1 MYRPALTKD
10 PSLPAPSSDIAIS
23 RLSSTLAGQLDNA
36 TSVLIANN
44 WATKPQLNHIRSLVI
59 NAKDPIPNAG
69 RSLLAQFLLD
79 NRLLPRDQVSDLD
92 AILKNQA
99 SLPQFQ
105 LLKKIGSGGMGTVF
119 LAKHL
124 ETSVQVALKTINAR
138 LAEDKDFIERFH
150 REARSL
156 EQLRNEHIA
165 RIIAWGETDG
175 TCWLAME
182 LIDGPSLMTL
192 LKDHRVLPEAYALS
206 IVRQIAIGLG
216 HVWEKA
222 GLVHR
227 DIKPE
232 NVLVLR
238 NRQGNELFP
247 LSDVAKLIDFGLVKS
262 NSEDDR
268 LTQTG
273 MTIGTPLYMSP
284 EQVRGEKL
292 DCRSDIYGLGATLY
306 HLLTGST
313 PFNGTSPGAI
323 MSAHLTETVPD
334 PGDRVPSLSKF
345 TRQLVQDAMAKSL
358 DKRLST
364 FAAMVNACN
373 QAIDSLDHKSGSS
386 PKLLRK
392 PMIIKNPVKRSG
404 EISTSGRDLNTATKP
419 KIESMSRQAPTVVT
433 DAVAPAAAPKPLTN
447 PVTAPTNSSHGR
459 PSTGPLPPV
468 HTSIDQA
475 PTTTNPSNLQPVT
488 RPTSGGL
495 SSNTRKK
502 AASSSTSRQISLP
515 SAAFIP
521 PPSSSGVG
529 VLPWIVLGF
538 AVLALVVFV
547 IVTYG

>member
-1 MYRPALTKD
+1 MKD
-10 PSLPAPSSDIAIS
+10 PSLPAPSSAS
-23 RLSSTLAGQLDNA
+23 ALSGLPPTLAGQLDNA
-36 TSVLIANN
+36 SSVLIANN
-44 WATKPQLNHIRSLVI
+44 WATKPQLDHIRNLAI

-92 AILKNQA
+92 TILKNQA

-105 LLKKIGSGGMGTVF
+105 LLKKIGAGGMGTVF

-165 RIIAWGETDG
+165 QIIACGETDG

-182 LIDGPSLMTL
+182 FIDGPSLMTL

-216 HVWEKA
+216 HVWDKA

-232 NVLVLR
+232 NILVLR
-238 NRQGNELFP
+238 NHEGDELFP

-262 NSEDDR
+262 NNEDDR

-313 PFNGTSPGAI
+313 PFTGTSPGAI
-323 MSAHLTETVPD
+323 MIAHLTENIPD

-345 TRQLVQDAMAKSL
+345 TRQLVQDAMAKSP
-358 DKRLST
+358 DNRLST

-373 QAIDSLDHKSGSS
+373 EAIESLDHKSGAS

-392 PMIIKNPVKRSG
+392 PLIIKNPAKRSSEFSADG
-404 EISTSGRDLNTATKP
+404 QDLNASTRP
-419 KIESMSRQAPTVVT
+419 KSDSISRQAPTVVA
-433 DAVAPAAAPKPLTN
+433 DPVPAAAQPKPPSKRVAGPT
-447 PVTAPTNSSHGR
+447 TNSHPQ
-459 PSTGPLPPV
+459 PSTGPL
-468 HTSIDQA
+468 A
-475 PTTTNPSNLQPVT
+475 PVT
-488 RPTSGGL
+488 TGTVPTL
-495 SSNTRKK
+495 TTANSSNRQTV
-502 AASSSTSRQISLP
+502 AVPNAGGFPNNSPMHASTSSSSDQLSPP

-521 PPSSSGVG
+521 PPSSAGVG
-529 VLPWIVLGF
+529 MLPWIVLGF
-538 AVLALVVFV
+538 AILALMVFV
-547 IVTYG
+547 VVTYG

>member
-1 MYRPALTKD
+1 MKD
-10 PSLPAPSSDIAIS
+10 PSLPAPSSATAVS
-23 RLSSTLAGQLDNA
+23 GLPTTLAGQLDNA
-36 TSVLIANN
+36 TAVLIANN
-44 WATKPQLNHIRSLVI
+44 WATKPQLDHIRSLVI
-59 NAKDPIPNAG
+59 NAKDPVPNAG

-79 NRLLPRDQVSDLD
+79 HRLLPRDQVSDLD

-105 LLKKIGSGGMGTVF
+105 LQKKIGAGGMGTVF

-124 ETSVQVALKTINAR
+124 ESSVQVALKTINAR

-165 RIIAWGETDG
+165 QIIACGETDG

-182 LIDGPSLMTL
+182 FIDGPSLMTL

-222 GLVHR
+222 ALVHR

-232 NVLVLR
+232 NILVVR
-238 NRQGNELFP
+238 NRQGEELFP

-262 NSEDDR
+262 NNDDDR

-313 PFNGTSPGAI
+313 PFTGTSPGAI
-323 MSAHLTETVPD
+323 MSAHLTESVPD
-334 PGDRVPSLSKF
+334 PGDRVPSLNKA
-345 TRQLVQDAMAKSL
+345 TRQLVQDAMAKSP
-358 DKRLST
+358 DKRLSS
-364 FAAMVNACN
+364 FAAMVNACTE
-373 QAIDSLDHKSGSS
+373 ALEKLDHNSGAS

-392 PMIIKNPVKRSG
+392 PLIIKQPSRRSG
-404 EISTSGRDLNTATKP
+404 EYSADGQDLNAPNRP
-419 KIESMSRQAPTVVT
+419 KSDSITRQASTVVT
-433 DAVAPAAAPKPLTN
+433 DPPPPAPAPKPASVRVSVPTTRSHRRPATIPLT
-447 PVTAPTNSSHGR
+447 
-459 PSTGPLPPV
+459 PLPPGTAPARAIPQ
-468 HTSIDQA
+468 TS
-475 PTTTNPSNLQPVT
+475 NRQPVVV
-488 RPTSGGL
+488 PTEGSL
-495 SSNTRKK
+495 QAHSSMT
-502 AASSSTSRQISLP
+502 AATASSSDQLNPP

-529 VLPWIVLGF
+529 MLPWIVLGF

-547 IVTYG
+547 VVTYL

>member
-1 MYRPALTKD
+1 MKD
-10 PSLPAPSSDIAIS
+10 PFLPAPSSAS
-23 RLSSTLAGQLDNA
+23 AVSGLPSTLAGQLDIA
-36 TSVLIANN
+36 TSVLVANN
-44 WATKPQLNHIRSLVI
+44 WATKPQLDHIRGLVI
-59 NAKDPIPNAG
+59 NARDPVPSAG

-79 NRLLPRDQVSDLD
+79 HRLLPRDQVSDLD

-105 LLKKIGSGGMGTVF
+105 LLKKLGAGGMGTVF

-124 ETSVQVALKTINAR
+124 ETSAMVALKTINAR
-138 LAEDKDFIERFH
+138 LAEDKDFVERFH

-156 EQLRNEHIA
+156 EQLRNDHIA
-165 RIIAWGETDG
+165 QIIACGETDG

-182 LIDGPSLMTL
+182 FIDGPSLMTL

-216 HVWEKA
+216 HVWDRA

-232 NVLVLR
+232 NILVVR
-238 NRQGNELFP
+238 NRQADELFP

-262 NSEDDR
+262 NNEDDR

-313 PFNGTSPGAI
+313 PFTGTSPGAI
-323 MSAHLTETVPD
+323 MSAHLTEAVPD
-334 PGDRVPSLSKF
+334 PGERVPSLSRC
-345 TRQLVQDAMAKSL
+345 TRQLVQDAMAKSP

-373 QAIDSLDHKSGSS
+373 EAIESLDHKSGAS

-392 PMIIKNPVKRSG
+392 PLIIKHPTRRSG
-404 EISTSGRDLNTATKP
+404 EFSADGQDLNTPTRP
-419 KIESMSRQAPTVVT
+419 KSEAIRRQAPTVVA
-433 DAVAPAAAPKPLTN
+433 DPVAPTVPAQPQASRTG
-447 PVTAPTNSSHGR
+447 APTSSYHRR
-459 PSTGPLPPV
+459 PSTGPLTPIPA
-468 HTSIDQA
+468 T
-475 PTTTNPSNLQPVT
+475 
-488 RPTSGGL
+488 
-495 SSNTRKK
+495 
-502 AASSSTSRQISLP
+502 SLP
-515 SAAFIP
+515 ASRTAHAGNQLPMAAAVSGALAGSSPTPAATAAPPSGSASPSSAAFIP

-529 VLPWIVLGF
+529 ILPWIVLGF
-538 AVLALVVFV
+538 AILALVVFV
-547 IVTYG
+547 VLTYG